1 MEGNLDKENQV
12 NMSSLKDLQLNSSN
26 CLVEK
31 SPEVTNKDVPVEEGE
46 DFLIPKKPSSASNKE
61 VIIVGNNNTDLQ
73 ASFKKFREQKIK
85 ERQIMKLSQ
94 QLDASGT
101 QRSED
106 FKNALR
112 SRFIEK
118 AKSYLGVPYAR
129 RFQDPSTP
137 EASLYLDCCG
147 LIRQC
152 LQDLSTEFGFI
163 IGKWNQAYQ
172 MDTLPIIVEDISELK
187 PGDLI
192 FYEGIYSS
200 KRSKPQKH
208 NNVHVEIYLGGE
220 STIGSRYHKGT
231 VSIFPSYKFTST
243 TWSLVKCHFRSIDTW
258 LNGICKSC
266 CPEHLWQSDS
276 LAYLEAAGKRSI
288 FCYEVEGENSVEGNN
303 GAKVVTVAEEQ
314 QDDDVNAE
322 NGEFDE
328 DEISDDGGGDER
340 ECNDTAVISPK
351 PASSEPVLPVVLP
364 HSASALREE
373 TVARAKANS
382 LNDADLLPVPDPL
395 LLANTTSQSLS
406 GLASAGVNDHDSPDV
421 VSSTVGS
428 SKNSSQKNPPRNRR
442 SVSKSLDD
450 ETPFPGN
457 NSSSNANGSVKLMVT
472 NSRSVPSDI
481 CNADVNSNESSKKV
495 TTKRISQ
502 YRTTGATSGQSD
514 SDLEKAKAKG
524 TSSDISSSSSKAN
537 NSAPTGGSKSYF
549 VSKSN
554 GWKLVKAALDARGW
568 QQLPFDYQFSSKF
581 GLKWVERRSQ
591 IDYRSHIPGQLVC
604 HIPNNDIITTKI
616 GLLTVLRDKFCAK
629 SLPTAQR
636 KAHPPWLP
644 LTFDLESPSDITS
657 LFEYV
662 NSFPVAEREGLIWIY
677 KPSCNNRG
685 RGIRVISGNESLQLI
700 CYGKP
705 SKDPEI
711 NIDPLKGIIQRYIT
725 NPLLIG
731 KEGYKFDIRCY
742 LLISRNSPTTYAF
755 YHSGYCR
762 LALKP
767 YNLSDLDDTLMH
779 LTNASIQKKDPIYQN
794 NKDIQVIVFLFV
806 FEIFFTLLFL
816 RFNQFKE
823 LLNRWH

>member
-1 MEGNLDKENQV
+1 MEDHLDKENQV
-12 NMSSLKDLQLNSSN
+12 NMSALKDLQLDSSG
-26 CLVEK
+26 VSAEK
-31 SPEVTNKDVPVEEGE
+31 SSDLSQKEVPVEEGE
-46 DFLIPKKPSSASNKE
+46 DFLITKKPSSAPNKE
-61 VIIVGNNNTDLQ
+61 VIIVGNTNTDLQ

-85 ERQIMKLSQ
+85 ERQLMKLSQ

-112 SRFIEK
+112 SKFIEK
-118 AKSYLGVPYAR
+118 AKSYLGVSYAR

-152 LQDLSTEFGFI
+152 LQDLSTEFGFVV
-163 IGKWNQAYQ
+163 GKWNQAYQ
-172 MDTLPIIVEDISELK
+172 MDTLPMIVEDISELK

-220 STIGSRYHKGT
+220 HGLESTIGSRYHKGT

-243 TWSLVKCHFRSIDTW
+243 TWSLVKYHYRSIDTW

-266 CPEHLWQSDS
+266 CPEHPWQSDS

-288 FCYEVEGENSVEGNN
+288 FCYEVEGGENFKEG
-303 GAKVVTVAEEQ
+303 GEGDKVMSSAHEQ

-328 DEISDDGGGDER
+328 DEISDAGGGDEG
-340 ECNDTAVISPK
+340 ECNDVAVISPI
-351 PASSEPVLPVVLP
+351 PALSEPVLPVVSP
-364 HSASALREE
+364 RPYSASQTGGRP
-373 TVARAKANS
+373 KANS
-382 LNDADLLPVPDPL
+382 LDDADLLPVAPPL
-395 LLANTTSQSLS
+395 SCEKPNSQSLN
-406 GLASAGVNDHDSPDV
+406 GLDAVAVDDSEAVVNSSA
-421 VSSTVGS
+421 VGS

-442 SVSKSLDD
+442 ALSKSLDN
-450 ETPFPGN
+450 ETTLTGN
-457 NSSSNANGSVKLMVT
+457 NNSNSATGSVKLVVT
-472 NSRSVPSDI
+472 NSRSVSSDI
-481 CNADVNSNESSKKV
+481 GNADVTNGSSKKV

-502 YRTTGATSGQSD
+502 YRTNSTTGGQSD
-514 SDLEKAKAKG
+514 SEIEKNKVKG
-524 TSSDISSSSSKAN
+524 NSSDVGSSSSKPH
-537 NSAPTGGSKSYF
+537 NSTTTGGSKSYF

-616 GLLTVLRDKFCAK
+616 GLLTVLRDKFCSK
-629 SLPTAQR
+629 SLPSTQR
-636 KAHPPWLP
+636 KAYPPWLP
-644 LTFDLESPSDITS
+644 LTFDLESPSDIPS
-657 LFEYV
+657 LFEYI
-662 NSFPVAEREGLIWIY
+662 NSFPETEREGIIWIY

-685 RGIRVISGNESLQLI
+685 RGIRVISGIESLQLI

-705 SKDPEI
+705 SKDPEL

-742 LLISRNSPTTYAF
+742 LLISRNYPTTYAF

-767 YNLSDLDDTLMH
+767 YSLSDLDDTLMH

-794 NKDIQVIVFLFV
+794 NKDIQVNHGFLLLLV
-806 FEIFFTLLFL
+806 ISSYLFL
-816 RFNQFKE
+816 DSISSR
-823 LLNRWH
+823 RR